1 MPLTTGL
8 LWLLLLAA
16 LFVGFTVQGAMWRA
30 CQERHRNGWVCS
42 LIWTVATAIAI
53 GAIQAADRIWFCYP
67 R

>member
-1 MPLTTGL
+1 
-8 LWLLLLAA
+8 
-16 LFVGFTVQGAMWRA
+16 VGFTVQGAMWRA